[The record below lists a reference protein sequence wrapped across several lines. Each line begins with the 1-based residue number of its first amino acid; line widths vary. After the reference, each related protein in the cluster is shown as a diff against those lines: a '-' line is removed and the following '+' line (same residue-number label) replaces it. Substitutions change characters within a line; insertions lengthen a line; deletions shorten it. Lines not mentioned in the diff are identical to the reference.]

1 MVGTISKHACA
12 RRRYCSRADSLLR
25 RILPLPNK
33 PVLVN
38 YGLGRTVQ
46 TGKLT
51 DLFLAPGRAAV
62 DHFVIIRLGGALGVF
77 SAGEIT
83 KVTQVFQ
90 PSGRF
95 FAANSP

>member
-12 RRRYCSRADSLLR
+12 RRRYCSRRFFTTAHSPAAQQTR
-25 RILPLPNK
+25 TRY
-33 PVLVN
+33 